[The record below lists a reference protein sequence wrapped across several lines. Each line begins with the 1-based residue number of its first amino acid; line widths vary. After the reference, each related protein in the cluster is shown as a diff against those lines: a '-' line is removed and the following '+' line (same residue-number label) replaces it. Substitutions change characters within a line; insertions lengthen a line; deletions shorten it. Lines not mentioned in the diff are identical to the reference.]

1 MGGGLSSVY
10 DPRHTTSSA
19 TQNPYRAGARQCASG
34 SGKLTRPYMHGA
46 GESYP
51 ATSLR
56 PPFSLKCST
65 SLLHY
70 HTMDCATRATAK
82 RPRSMDVAILERG
95 PAGPRGDKRRCG
107 CATHDVWPPGAYFK
121 MQKLVPRGEKL
132 MLRTFRGSEVRFG
145 SCDGSRAVKHA
156 RRAPEP
162 FSVRYAPPPGIPAP
176 DGLVRRE
183 SVRALTRKYGSDHRI
198 LALMRIHG

>member
-1 MGGGLSSVY
+1 
-10 DPRHTTSSA
+10 
-19 TQNPYRAGARQCASG
+19 
-34 SGKLTRPYMHGA
+34 MHGA

-121 MQKLVPRGEKL
+121 MQKLVPRGEKS
-132 MLRTFRGSEVRFG
+132 MLRTFRGSEARFG

-162 FSVRYAPPPGIPAP
+162 FSARYAPPPGIPAP

>member
-1 MGGGLSSVY
+1 
-10 DPRHTTSSA
+10 
-19 TQNPYRAGARQCASG
+19 
-34 SGKLTRPYMHGA
+34 MHGA

-56 PPFSLKCST
+56 PPFSMKCST
-65 SLLHY
+65 NLLHY

-121 MQKLVPRGEKL
+121 MQKLVPRGEKS
-132 MLRTFRGSEVRFG
+132 MLRTFREREARFG
-145 SCDGSRAVKHA
+145 RCDGPGTLKHT

-162 FSVRYAPPPGIPAP
+162 FSARCALTPSISAS
-176 DGLVRRE
+176 DGHVPRE
-183 SVRALTRKYGSDHRI
+183 SVRAHTRKLGSEHRI
-198 LALMRIHG
+198 LALMRIPGHCRPYHSQRGFPIHHDSTPRCARHGA